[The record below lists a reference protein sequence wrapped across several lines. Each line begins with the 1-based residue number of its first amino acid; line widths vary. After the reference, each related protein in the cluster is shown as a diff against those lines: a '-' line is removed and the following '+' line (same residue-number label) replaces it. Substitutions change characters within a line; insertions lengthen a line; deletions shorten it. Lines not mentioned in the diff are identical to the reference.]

1 MKKVM
6 FSICS
11 LLFLAPVLMGQTA
24 VNFNCNDCAGNNHD
38 LFTEL
43 DAGKVIVID
52 WVMPCG
58 NCIGPSIT
66 ASNVVQSY
74 ATSNP
79 GQVFLYVVD
88 DYANTNCTTINSW
101 CATYSIIAT
110 TFSDASIN
118 MLDYNTTPGMPKI
131 VVLGGG
137 TSHTVYFNQL
147 NAAAGD
153 AVALQA
159 AIDSALATGIEQNEL
174 SNNVQLF
181 PNPASDY
188 SILTFDATVGGQ
200 QPLQICN
207 GLGQPV
213 TPTTLVSTQP
223 GKNTKEIYIGDL
235 ASGVYFIYLGE
246 AEYRKVLRLIVVH

>member
-1 MKKVM
+1 MKKLLL
-6 FSICS
+6 SIC
-11 LLFLAPVLMGQTA
+11 LLMFFAPAVIGQTA

-74 ATSNP
+74 ASSNP

-88 DYANTNCTTINSW
+88 DYANTNCTTINNW
-101 CATYSIIAT
+101 CTTNSITAT
-110 TFSDASIN
+110 TFSNASIN
-118 MLDYNTTPGMPKI
+118 MLDYNSTPGMPKI

-147 NAAAGD
+147 NAAASD

-159 AIDSALATGIEQNEL
+159 AIDSALATGVEQNEL
-174 SNNVQLF
+174 SDDVHLF
-181 PNPASDY
+181 PNPASENLVITY
-188 SILTFDATVGGQ
+188 DATVTEQ
-200 QPLQICN
+200 QPLQIYN

-213 TPTTLVSTQP
+213 TPSRLINTQP
-223 GKNTKEIYIGDL
+223 GTNTEQIYVGDL
-235 ASGVYFIYLGE
+235 AAGVYFIYMGD
-246 AEYRKVLRLIVVH
+246 AVNRKVMRLIVMH

>member
-1 MKKVM
+1 MKKLIL
-6 FSICS
+6 SICS
-11 LLFLAPVLMGQTA
+11 LLFLAPLMTAQTA

-74 ATSNP
+74 ASSNP

-101 CATYSIIAT
+101 CTTYSITAT

-118 MLDYNTTPGMPKI
+118 MLDYNATPGMPKI

-137 TSHTVYFNQL
+137 TSHTVYFNEV

-159 AIDSALATGIEQNEL
+159 AIDSALATGIEQHEL
-174 SNNVQLF
+174 SNDVQLF
-181 PNPASDY
+181 PNPASGNL
-188 SILTFDATVGGQ
+188 IITFDATVAGQ
-200 QPLQICN
+200 QQLQIYN
-207 GLGQPV
+207 GFGQPV
-213 TPTTLVSTQP
+213 DAPRMINAQP
-223 GKNTKEIYIGDL
+223 GKNIEQVNISDL
-235 ASGVYFIYLGE
+235 AEGVYFIHLGD
-246 AEYRKVLRLIVVH
+246 AEYRKLMRLVVVH